1 MIGAMT
7 TSKFDRPTSQRLKRL
22 RRALGYEDG
31 APFARALGI
40 TPNRWNNY
48 ERGFP
53 LPTEMA
59 LRIRAQCRRDGYPG
73 LTLDWIY
80 DGVADHLPVELAIK
94 LGEVR
99 ATFPKRRGAL

>member
-1 MIGAMT
+1 MGAMAT
-7 TSKFDRPTSQRLKRL
+7 TKFDRSTAQRLKRL
-22 RRALGYEDG
+22 RLALGYEES

-53 LPTEMA
+53 LPTELA
-59 LRIRAQCRRDGYPG
+59 LRLRDQCRRDGYSG
-73 LTLDWIY
+73 LSLDWIY
-80 DGVADHLPVELAIK
+80 DGDADNLPVKLAIK

-99 ATFPKRRGAL
+99 ATFTKRRV